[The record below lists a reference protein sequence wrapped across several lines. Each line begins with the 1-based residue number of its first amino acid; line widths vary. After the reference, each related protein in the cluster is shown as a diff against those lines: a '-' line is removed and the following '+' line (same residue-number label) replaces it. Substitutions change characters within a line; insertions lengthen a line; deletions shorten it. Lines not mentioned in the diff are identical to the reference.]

1 MKPAVPIEV
10 DERTGAWTT
19 DGMPMI
25 YMPRHF
31 FLNNH
36 VAVEKALGC
45 DVYAKQLYDAG
56 YLSAWQWCERES
68 VTHGLRGVDVFL
80 HYMQRV
86 SQRGWAQFT
95 VVSVDENT
103 GAATVR
109 LDNSVFVF
117 QEPRPEGE
125 KTCYM
130 FAGWFPGALEWA
142 GQNTGKKWRLRGR
155 EVQCACE
162 GAHGHCLFEVMPI

>member
-1 MKPAVPIEV
+1 MKPAVSIEV
-10 DERTGAWTT
+10 DEQTGIWTT

-36 VAVEKALGC
+36 VAVEKALGRE
-45 DVYAKQLYDAG
+45 VYAKQLYDAG

-68 VTHGLRGVDVFL
+68 VTHGLRGVDVFR
-80 HYMQRV
+80 HYMKRV

-95 VVSVDENT
+95 IVSVDDDT

-109 LDNSVFVF
+109 LDHSIFIF
-117 QEPRPEGE
+117 QEPKSE
-125 KTCYM
+125 KSRVCYM

-142 GQNTGKKWRLRGR
+142 GKNSDKLWKLQSR
-155 EVQCACE
+155 EVQCACD
-162 GAHGHCLFEVMPI
+162 GTHDHCLFEIMRR

>member
-1 MKPAVPIEV
+1 MKPAIPIDV
-10 DERTGAWTT
+10 DERTGVWTT

-36 VAVEKALGC
+36 SAVEAALGR

-68 VTHGLRGVDVFL
+68 KTHGIRGVDVFR
-80 HYMQRV
+80 HYMKRV

-95 VVSVDENT
+95 IVAVDEGA

-109 LDNSVFVF
+109 LDNSVFTF
-117 QEPRPEGE
+117 LEPRPEG
-125 KTCYM
+125 KMTCYM

-142 GQNTGKKWRLRGR
+142 AKDTGKAWKLKGR
-155 EVQCACE
+155 EVQCACDGE
-162 GAHGHCLFEVMPI
+162 HDHCLFEITPE